1 MNLETTLKAVKD
13 YGVTGVLVV
22 WLFMTNNR
30 LSIVEDK
37 LYTCY
42 QTLHT
47 SNSMKTQHDLKLI
60 PEFIA
65 ILTKDEIKVTYEIA

>member
-1 MNLETTLKAVKD
+1 MNLETTLKAIKD

-30 LSIVEDK
+30 LSIVEAK
-37 LYTCY
+37 LFDCY
-42 QTLHT
+42 MTKHASAQH
-47 SNSMKTQHDLKLI
+47 QHDLHLV

-65 ILTKDEIKVTYEIA
+65 ILAKDEIKVKYEENV